1 MSNFYLGDPC
11 YVIPDSEWDDFCKI
25 MRTDG
30 EEFQYKGET
39 CVVIGTG
46 GDGDFDGLSVDA
58 GIIGCIPV
66 SLCDPASLE
75 AYVPSDARL
84 VKRQVSLEWEDYWV
98 FIDGEP
104 IGGQYCECSYC
115 GGSSNLGAE
124 HDFEDCRNCGT
135 STHYQCIIDHNG
147 ENYCSDDCIP
157 KKECEGCYCELDY
170 DDNDA
175 CSDCLYHD
183 DCGCEKDDYSD
194 KSSNCEDCQANIDEE
209 E

>member
-1 MSNFYLGDPC
+1 MSNYYLGDPC
-11 YVIPDSEWDDFCKI
+11 YVIPDAEWDDFCQI

-39 CVVIGTG
+39 CVVISTG

-66 SLCDPASLE
+66 SLCDPDSLDS
-75 AYVPSDARL
+75 YVPSDARL
-84 VKRQVSLEWEDYWV
+84 VKRQVDLESDDCWV
-98 FIDGEP
+98 YIDGEP

-115 GGSSNLGAE
+115 RGSSNLGAE
-124 HDFEDCRNCGT
+124 HDFENCISCGN
-135 STHYQCIIDHNG
+135 STHYNCIVNHDD
-147 ENYCSDDCIP
+147 ENYCSEDCIP
-157 KKECEGCYCELDY
+157 MKECEGCFCELDY

-175 CSDCLYHD
+175 CIDCLNHKG
-183 DCGCEKDDYSD
+183 CGCEKEDYSD
-194 KSSNCEDCQANIDEE
+194 KSSNCIDCQADIDEE